1 MSALLTTIKKFDQ
14 NSLTKQEKIV
24 NGVTTCIRD
33 RMLSYGDILP
43 SVNELSTSLGFAR
56 ETVVKAYGELKN
68 RGLVNSKQGLGYF
81 VANETADQKLSIA
94 LVLYGFQTFQQDFY
108 NKFRKCLGDQYHIDV
123 FFHHN
128 NIHVYEY
135 ILNSVSNK
143 YGMYVV
149 APIQSEEAQALLSR
163 FPDDKLLIIDR
174 YQNLGEKVSCI
185 AQEFEHSLSSVFE
198 SLLPHIQKFS
208 QVILYFKEGLDYP
221 KGIFYAVTDFCDVFD
236 IPLLVYEEFEEQHM
250 KPDQLFFTVG
260 DTDLWQV
267 LKASNA
273 KDYEPG
279 RDIGILSHNDSPVK
293 EIIAG
298 GITTFST
305 NFNLMAEKAAAF
317 ILSRN
322 HTNMIIPSELIR
334 RKSL

>member
-1 MSALLTTIKKFDQ
+1 MSALLTTIKKLDKH
-14 NSLTKQEKIV
+14 SLTKQEKIV
-24 NGVTTCIRD
+24 NGVTMCIQD

-43 SVNELSTSLGFAR
+43 SVNELSSSLGFAR

-68 RGLVNSKQGLGYF
+68 RGIVNSKHGLGYF

-108 NKFRKCLGDQYHIDV
+108 NRFRKCLGEKYHIDV

-128 NIHVYEY
+128 NLHVYEY
-135 ILNSVSNK
+135 ILNSISSK
-143 YGMYVV
+143 YGMYVI
-149 APIQSEEAQALLSR
+149 APIQSEKAQKLLSR

-174 YQNLGEKVSCI
+174 YQDQGEKVSCI
-185 AQEFEHSLSSVFE
+185 AQEFEYSLSSVFE
-198 SLLPHIQKFS
+198 SLLPQIQKFS
-208 QVILYFKEGLDYP
+208 QVLFYFKEGLDYP
-221 KGIFYAVTDFCDVFD
+221 KGIFNAVTAFCQQHE
-236 IPLLVYEEFEEQHM
+236 IPLKVHGEFDETHM
-250 KPDQLFFTVG
+250 KKDQLFFTVG
-260 DTDLWQV
+260 DPDLWQI
-267 LKASNA
+267 LKSSNA
-273 KDYEPG
+273 RQFELG
-279 RDIGILSHNDSPVK
+279 EDIGILSHNDSPVK

-305 NFNLMAEKAAAF
+305 DFKLMAEKAADF
-317 ILSRN
+317 ILTRN